1 MKPNKFIKSIV
12 EYLKLKAGKEITK
25 SDIYKHFLES
35 NEDKKH
41 KKHEK
46 GKRKH
51 DDERKVEIEEL
62 FWLLEKEGLVTL
74 DKKSITVHKPFSMA
88 GTISLSRRG
97 DGFVK
102 LASGNEIF
110 IPASFTDTSIS
121 GDTVEVIPIGI
132 GKKDRLEGEVISI
145 LKRGRIL
152 YRMKVTEIEGGYIH
166 GKLLDMTG
174 EEKSGLIAKKTL
186 LSEITK
192 SIQPNDV
199 LIVKL
204 KEHAYQEQA
213 TLEVTFIKVES
224 GEKEDID
231 FNRILMKY
239 NYNQVYPDT
248 VSLEFQEEI
257 KEDTI
262 DDWHTRVDLR
272 DLYTVTIDGETA
284 KDFDDAISFIEE
296 EKRLRFYVHI
306 ADVSYYVK
314 QGSSLDEE
322 AYNRATSVYLA
333 NKVVPM
339 LPPELSENLC
349 SLVAKQNRL
358 AFTVE
363 MEGDYTGK
371 IYSAKFYKSVIKV
384 DERYTYERAEKE
396 ILEGHPD
403 NWLFKIMRLANGLKK
418 ARIENGRVDLNF
430 KETYVVTDKDNRKV
444 IEIKTRER
452 LNSHI
457 LIEEMMLSANIKVA
471 EHLRKNKIPALFR
484 IHETMDEE
492 KLENLNEFLKLYGFK
507 YQLKSTEYDDI
518 KRALVEIAN
527 HPAEKIFNYFLLRS
541 FMQAYYSGEA
551 LGHWGLGFKDYCHF
565 TSPIRRYP
573 DLVCHRA
580 LEALIMKEEYAY
592 TAHEIQIMGAHTS
605 TEERRAADAERDILK
620 LKACRFVET
629 TGMKEF
635 TGTITGIKPH
645 VVFVELDEILTEGAV
660 PFTEFTNEIEL
671 TMPNDFSFYA
681 KKFTKTYFLGEKLKL
696 VLDRIDYEEIKI
708 FLKVAKG

>member
-296 EKRLRFYVHI
+296 EKRF
-306 ADVSYYVK
+306 
-314 QGSSLDEE
+314 
-322 AYNRATSVYLA
+322 
-333 NKVVPM
+333 
-339 LPPELSENLC
+339 
-349 SLVAKQNRL
+349 
-358 AFTVE
+358 
-363 MEGDYTGK
+363 
-371 IYSAKFYKSVIKV
+371 
-384 DERYTYERAEKE
+384 
-396 ILEGHPD
+396 
-403 NWLFKIMRLANGLKK
+403 
-418 ARIENGRVDLNF
+418 
-430 KETYVVTDKDNRKV
+430 
-444 IEIKTRER
+444 
-452 LNSHI
+452 
-457 LIEEMMLSANIKVA
+457 
-471 EHLRKNKIPALFR
+471 
-484 IHETMDEE
+484 
-492 KLENLNEFLKLYGFK
+492 
-507 YQLKSTEYDDI
+507 
-518 KRALVEIAN
+518 
-527 HPAEKIFNYFLLRS
+527 
-541 FMQAYYSGEA
+541 
-551 LGHWGLGFKDYCHF
+551 
-565 TSPIRRYP
+565 
-573 DLVCHRA
+573 
-580 LEALIMKEEYAY
+580 
-592 TAHEIQIMGAHTS
+592 
-605 TEERRAADAERDILK
+605 
-620 LKACRFVET
+620 
-629 TGMKEF
+629 
-635 TGTITGIKPH
+635 
-645 VVFVELDEILTEGAV
+645 
-660 PFTEFTNEIEL
+660 
-671 TMPNDFSFYA
+671 
-681 KKFTKTYFLGEKLKL
+681 
-696 VLDRIDYEEIKI
+696 
-708 FLKVAKG
+708 